1 MTWSCGACTF
11 ENRDHDRACTVCET
25 PRASSQPTPAVPF
38 SQPPSSRTQR
48 VQVLIPAGAFEG
60 STFRVSVGGELFEA
74 VVPPFYRPGMSLA
87 IELPARGNA
96 LPAWSCSRCTLE
108 NTSQVAERHSAPL
121 PDTATQLQ
129 LHSSD
134 GVTASTG
141 LCGLRRSS
149 SGGCRA
155 AAERRGAAGGRP
167 GSKPVLADPQGRV
180 SSWCCHVSGCLLTR
194 RLEAPPPA
202 PELVARHTELGLS
215 PDEAKPEAR
224 VRLRASPRL
233 RARCRRSNWR

>member
-1 MTWSCGACTF
+1 MPWSCGACTF

-25 PRASSQPTPAVPF
+25 PRQSSQPTPAVPI

-108 NTSQVAERHSAPL
+108 NEPHAQAAVAPQRSTAIYSY
-121 PDTATQLQ
+121 TAT
-129 LHSSD
+129 
-134 GVTASTG
+134 
-141 LCGLRRSS
+141 
-149 SGGCRA
+149 A
-155 AAERRGAAGGRP
+155 A
-167 GSKPVLADPQGRV
+167 QF
-180 SSWCCHVSGCLLTR
+180 
-194 RLEAPPPA
+194 
-202 PELVARHTELGLS
+202 
-215 PDEAKPEAR
+215 
-224 VRLRASPRL
+224 
-233 RARCRRSNWR
+233 

>member
-1 MTWSCGACTF
+1 MRPAISFWGEGVGGVGGASPAAPLSVRRARMTWSCGACTF

-167 GSKPVLADPQGRV
+167 GSKPVLADHRV
-180 SSWCCHVSGCLLTR
+180 GSQAGAVT
-194 RLEAPPPA
+194 
-202 PELVARHTELGLS
+202 
-215 PDEAKPEAR
+215 
-224 VRLRASPRL
+224 
-233 RARCRRSNWR
+233 